1 MKIMRFFIKGLI
13 LLSLLLVFSC
23 GTTRKLKKDDSQAVS
38 SAVVDYGR
46 KVMKNV
52 QTEQSVTA
60 KVRVKAMA
68 DGKDV
73 TVNGSLRMMRDD
85 VIQLSLSMLGFELG
99 RMEFLRDE
107 VLIIDRF
114 HKQYVRV
121 PYSDVDFLN
130 KTNIDFN
137 ALQAIFWGELFIPG
151 MSDVV
156 SQLNRFSMSSS
167 GEHTLLTLKDEPRLE
182 YDFLVNTATALLDRT
197 MISPK
202 DLTQTGE
209 FVCRYSDYTK
219 LSGKQF
225 PKEIELNFTGE
236 GTKMQLILSLSDLN
250 NKTGWPTRTEVSSK
264 YKQVDAKGILRKLI
278 AQ

>member
-1 MKIMRFFIKGLI
+1 MKIMRFFFNFLI

>member
-1 MKIMRFFIKGLI
+1 
-13 LLSLLLVFSC
+13 
-23 GTTRKLKKDDSQAVS
+23 
-38 SAVVDYGR
+38 
-46 KVMKNV
+46 
-52 QTEQSVTA
+52 
-60 KVRVKAMA
+60 
-68 DGKDV
+68 
-73 TVNGSLRMMRDD
+73 
-85 VIQLSLSMLGFELG
+85 
-99 RMEFLRDE
+99 MEFLRDE